1 MKPVLPM
8 ILLALAAGPSPA
20 AALPPAVDLR
30 TVLQFARDASIPV
43 AVERTGVD
51 AARAERVSATA
62 LPNPTMGYVRHRQP
76 GRLTN
81 FDSDRAND
89 WSLEQPLLLGG
100 QRGARDK
107 AASHAVETASARV
120 ALAQHA
126 LASQAAAAYVGLL
139 LAQKRVTLLREGLE
153 DLERLRGVVAGRRAS
168 GLASEYELAR
178 VEVEEASW
186 RARVADAEATQVEE
200 QAALASTLGVPDW
213 HPVALDVVQ
222 APGAFGDGGVA
233 AHPEVLLAQS
243 EADLARAQV
252 DLARSERMPAV
263 SVNVNRFWTSQ
274 PHGATTSIGFAVELP
289 LFDRR
294 QGGLDKAKAEAAS
307 ALLQRELAQ
316 ARAST
321 EVASQARLVEGRRR
335 ALDAFE
341 RSAGARLPAL
351 RRMAE
356 DAYRFGRTPVSE
368 LLDAT
373 RSGTELAIARAE
385 LMAGLMDAQLKLE
398 AARGILLR
406 RAE

>member
-1 MKPVLPM
+1 MKPVLMM
-8 ILLALAAGPSPA
+8 ILLALAAGPSHA

-30 TVLQFARDASIPV
+30 TVLQFARDASLPV
-43 AVERTGVD
+43 AVERLGVD
-51 AARAERVSATA
+51 AARAERASATA

-100 QRGARDK
+100 QRGARGK
-107 AASHAVETASARV
+107 AASRAVDAASARV
-120 ALAQHA
+120 ALTQHA
-126 LASQAAAAYVGLL
+126 LASEAAAAYVELL
-139 LAQKRVTLLREGLE
+139 LAQERVTLLRESLD
-153 DLERLRGVVAGRRAS
+153 DLARLRGIVAGRRSS
-168 GLASEYELAR
+168 GLASDYELAR
-178 VEVEEASW
+178 VDVEEASW
-186 RARVADAEATQVEE
+186 RVRVADAESALVEE
-200 QAALASTLGVPDW
+200 QGALASVLGLADW
-213 HPVALDVVQ
+213 HPVALGAVQ
-222 APGAFGDGGVA
+222 PLAAGGHGAAAP
-233 AHPEVLLAQS
+233 PEVRLAQS
-243 EADLARAQV
+243 EEELARAQV
-252 DLARSERMPAV
+252 DVARRERMPAV

-307 ALLQRELAQ
+307 ASLQRELAQ

-321 EVASQARLVEGRRR
+321 EVASRTRLVEQRTR
-335 ALDAFE
+335 ALAAFE
-341 RSAGARLPAL
+341 RSAGERLPAL
-351 RRMAE
+351 RQMAE

-373 RSGTELAIARAE
+373 RSSAELAIARAE
-385 LMAGLMDAQLKLE
+385 LVAGLMNAQLKLE
-398 AARGILLR
+398 AARGELLR